1 MVYLSDL
8 AVKKSIVV
16 GLLWQER
23 KDANMDG
30 MSSYDMV
37 FN

>member
-1 MVYLSDL
+1 MVYLSVL
-8 AVKKSIVV
+8 AVKKSIIV

-23 KDANMDG
+23 KDTNMDG

-37 FN
+37 FS

>member
-1 MVYLSDL
+1 MAYI
-8 AVKKSIVV
+8 AVFVAKKSIIV
-16 GLLWQER
+16 GNSWQER

-37 FN
+37 FK

>member
-1 MVYLSDL
+1 MAYLTVL
-8 AVKKSIVV
+8 AVKKSIIL
-16 GLLWQER
+16 GNSWQER